1 MKNCE
6 KEKSTYSDEVTYTTY
21 PQFIQ
26 FYRYICQVAS
36 APLSTIAVCLSPNM
50 LQMFHFHQNCLRHRI
65 YLGAVLPTYLYL
77 FCGHQ
82 LLKLKLKDLATIC
95 FGEGGPYSYSI
106 DCTVSYGNL

>member
-65 YLGAVLPTYLYL
+65 YLGAILPTYLFVLWTSVTEAEVERFSNYL
-77 FCGHQ
+77 FWRGRT
-82 LLKLKLKDLATIC
+82 L
-95 FGEGGPYSYSI
+95 
-106 DCTVSYGNL
+106 